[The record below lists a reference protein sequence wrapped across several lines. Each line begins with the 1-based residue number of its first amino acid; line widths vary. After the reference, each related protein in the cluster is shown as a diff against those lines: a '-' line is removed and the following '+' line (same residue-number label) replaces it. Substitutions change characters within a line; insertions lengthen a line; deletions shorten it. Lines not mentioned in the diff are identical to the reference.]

1 MGCNA
6 SKPAAVEAPAAAAA
20 DAAPDLGPMAKTKG
34 SIVTYPKKQ
43 RDLHSHHFDST
54 MWDDFKFRDDD
65 IIIATYAKS
74 GKYTAFGCDICVDMR
89 LVKTSTSRMH
99 RGCDNCVD
107 M

>member
-6 SKPAAVEAPAAAAA
+6 SKPAAVEAPAAA
-20 DAAPDLGPMAKTKG
+20 DAPPDLGPMSKTAKG
-34 SIVTYPKKQ
+34 FIVTYPKKQ

-74 GKYTAFGCDICVDMR
+74 GKYTSLWM
-89 LVKTSTSRMH
+89 
-99 RGCDNCVD
+99 
-107 M
+107 

>member
-6 SKPAAVEAPAAAAA
+6 SKPAAVEAPTSAAA
-20 DAAPDLGPMAKTKG
+20 DAAPDLGPMSKTKG

-54 MWDDFKFRDDD
+54 MWDDFKFRNDD

-74 GKYTAFGCDICVDMR
+74 GKYISLWMWYLLGYV
-89 LVKTSTSRMH
+89 
-99 RGCDNCVD
+99 
-107 M
+107 

>member
-6 SKPAAVEAPAAAAA
+6 SKPAAVEAPAAAT
-20 DAAPDLGPMAKTKG
+20 DAAPDLGPMSKKKG

-54 MWDDFKFRDDD
+54 MWDNFDFRDDD

-74 GKYTAFGCDICVDMR
+74 GEYAAPGCGICSDV
-89 LVKTSTSRMH
+89 
-99 RGCDNCVD
+99 
-107 M
+107 